1 MKSSPVNELGLI
13 MNDIEKL
20 AGAELLQSDE
30 VKMAIR
36 EHYEMHRQQFTLSDG
51 RIVFV
56 NKMWR

>member
-13 MNDIEKL
+13 MKDIEKL

-30 VKMAIR
+30 VKLAMR
-36 EHYEMHRQQFTLSDG
+36 EHYETHRQQFALPDG